1 MEKGYA
7 ERPKYRYPFG
17 GSLDIHKAIGKLP
30 KPKSV
35 RKLPGNRYTG
45 PYTDLDSQGK
55 YNPITGETL
64 EIYDHPAGKTDSI
77 AMQHEINYTV
87 CKDDRKCKNK
97 AERKMVKALDNV
109 PYEDRQW
116 GHWLTR
122 NMIDKK
128 HLNLV

>member
-1 MEKGYA
+1 M
-7 ERPKYRYPFG
+7 
-17 GSLDIHKAIGKLP
+17 
-30 KPKSV
+30 
-35 RKLPGNRYTG
+35 PGNRYTG

-64 EIYDHPAGKTDSI
+64 EIYDHPAGKTDTI

-109 PYEDRQW
+109 PYEDR
-116 GHWLTR
+116 R
-122 NMIDKK
+122 
-128 HLNLV
+128 

>member
-35 RKLPGNRYTG
+35 RTLPGNRYTG
-45 PYTDLDSQGK
+45 PYTDLDSQG
-55 YNPITGETL
+55 TDETL
-64 EIYDHPAGKTDSI
+64 EIYDHPAGKADTI

-87 CKDDRKCKNK
+87 FKDDRKCKNK

-109 PYEDRQW
+109 PCEDRQ
-116 GHWLTR
+116 
-122 NMIDKK
+122 
-128 HLNLV
+128 